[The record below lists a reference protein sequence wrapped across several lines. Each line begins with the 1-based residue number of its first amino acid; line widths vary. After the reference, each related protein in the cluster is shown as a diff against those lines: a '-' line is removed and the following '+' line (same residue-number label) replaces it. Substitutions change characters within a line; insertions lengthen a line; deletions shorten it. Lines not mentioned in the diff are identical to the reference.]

1 MKGKKMLR
9 KAISVLLS
17 VAMIISMLYT
27 GAFTSEKEVYAASA
41 LGSADFLKTNG
52 TQIKKNYGNGETVY
66 LRGTNAGGWLVQ
78 ENWMNPTN
86 APDQKTMMN
95 RLKDR
100 FGASTRDSLI
110 ATYEDN
116 YWTTQDF
123 DNCAA
128 MGMSVIRLP
137 FTYMNLCDDN
147 GNLKSNAFDRLD
159 WFVSNCSS
167 RGMYVILD
175 LHGAFGSQN
184 GMDHSGEVNDGTQL
198 YYNQTNKDKTIWLWG
213 KIAEHFKG
221 NPAVAAYDILNEP
234 GIKAAATYSLQW
246 DLYNDIYNA
255 IRAKDSDHI
264 IIMESCWD
272 ADNLPRPSQY
282 GWTNV
287 AYEYHYYPWNYISS
301 TEGQK
306 SYIAG
311 KVSDIAN
318 HNYGVPTFVGE
329 FTCFDMEDAWKN
341 TMSTYNQQGWHWTTW
356 SYKATGNTSW
366 GIYNHSPQTVD
377 IYNDSAGT
385 IRSKWSN
392 VGTDKGWVNS
402 MVYNVIKS
410 YLPGTVSSSGNSG
423 SSSNTGNSSSGS
435 GSSSSGTSTGATFY
449 EHGNY
454 GGWAVTLGEGT
465 YNYSEMVAAG
475 IKNDQLSSLK
485 VSSGY
490 IVTLYEHSNFEGAT
504 KTVTSDTSILSDFND
519 KASSIKVTYK
529 GTANGV
535 TFYEH
540 SNYGGWEVTLGAGT
554 YNYSDMIGAGIKN
567 DAISSVKVPSG
578 YTVTLYE
585 HSNFG
590 GASKT
595 LTGNST
601 LSSDFNDEASSI
613 KITYSSS
620 STGSSSTGNSSSTS
634 YSTVKLSDGKY
645 YIQSI
650 ANDKF
655 VVAENGGSDPLMA
668 NRDSYS
674 GAWETFIFENNSD
687 GTLNIKAE
695 ANNKYTCAV
704 LDEQNQLL
712 PRSDSPSTWEK
723 FQIYQIKDGEY
734 GIRCVD
740 NGKYV
745 KADLDNGGKLVATSG
760 SIAGAWEA
768 FRIVKVGDAKKVDP
782 VVADGEYYFTS
793 IANGGVVCAENGGS
807 DPLIANRETCGGAWE
822 SFNIENN
829 GDGTVKIKS
838 VANGKYVCA
847 VIDEQNQLLPR
858 SASASDWE
866 KFEIVK
872 IQDGE
877 YALKAC
883 ANRKYV
889 KADLDNGGK
898 LVAASDSVA
907 GAWEAFKITKTGE
920 SSGLTYTGGDK
931 KVEFYLD
938 ANYSGT
944 KVSLSAGRYDYNAMV
959 SAGIKNDALS
969 SVKVPDGY
977 RVTLY
982 NDAGFS
988 GGAKVLLQDTSS
1000 LGSFNDKTSSIVI
1013 EKVERVNFNNA
1024 DTYITSIANGKV
1036 VCAENGGSDTIV
1048 ANRDSCGGAWESI
1061 QIVTNDD
1068 GTVSFRSAANGKYV
1082 CAVVDEKNQLVPRSG
1097 SIGTWEKFIIE
1108 KIADNEYAFYS
1119 LANGKYVQANL
1130 NDGGKLYANSETV
1143 AGSWEAFKVTKI
1155 N

>member
-1 MKGKKMLR
+1 MKGKRILR
-9 KAISVLLS
+9 KAVSVVLS
-17 VAMIISMLYT
+17 IAMIVSMLYT
-27 GAFTSEKEVYAASA
+27 GTFTSTSEKEVYAGSA

-52 TQIKKNYGNGETVY
+52 TQIRKNYGSGDVVY

-86 APDQKTMMN
+86 AGDQKTMMN
-95 RLKDR
+95 TLKNR
-100 FGASTRDSLI
+100 FGESTRDSLV
-110 ATYEDN
+110 AVYEDN

-147 GNLKSNAFDRLD
+147 GNLRSNAFDRLD

-167 RGMYVILD
+167 RGIYVILD

-184 GMDHSGEVNDGTQL
+184 GMDHSGEVNNGTQL
-198 YYNQTNKDKTIWLWG
+198 WYNQTNKDKTLWLWR
-213 KIAEHFKG
+213 KVAEHFAG

-246 DLYNDIYNA
+246 DFYNEIYNT
-255 IRAKDSDHI
+255 IRAVDGDHI

-272 ADNLPRPSQY
+272 ADNLPHPSRY

-287 AYEYHYYPWNYISS
+287 AYEYHYYPWNHISS
-301 TEGQK
+301 TSGQQ
-306 SYIAG
+306 SYTAS
-311 KVSDIAN
+311 KVSDIN
-318 HNYGVPTFVGE
+318 GHNYGVPTFVGE
-329 FTCFDMEDAWKN
+329 FTCFEMEGGWRYA
-341 TMSTYNQQGWHWTTW
+341 MSTYNEQGWHWTTW

-366 GIYNHSPQTVD
+366 GIYNHSPGTVD
-377 IYNDSAGT
+377 IYNDSADT

-402 MVYNVIKS
+402 MIYNVIKA
-410 YLPGTVSSSGNSG
+410 YLPGTVSSSGNS
-423 SSSNTGNSSSGS
+423 SGS
-435 GSSSSGTSTGATFY
+435 GSSSGSSSSSGVTFY
-449 EHGNY
+449 EHSGY
-454 GGWAVTLGEGT
+454 GGWSVTLGQGT
-465 YNYSEMVAAG
+465 YDYNEMVAAG
-475 IKNDQLSSLK
+475 IKNDQLTSLK
-485 VSSGY
+485 VPSGY
-490 IVTLYEHSNFEGAT
+490 IVTLYENSNFGGST
-504 KTVTSDTSILSDFND
+504 KTVTSDTSLLSDFND
-519 KASSIKVTYK
+519 KASSIKITYK
-529 GTANGV
+529 GSTNGV

-540 SNYGGWEVTLGAGT
+540 SDYGGWSVTLGTGQ
-554 YNYSDMIGAGIKN
+554 YNINDLLSAGIKN

-578 YTVTLYE
+578 YTVTLYAD
-585 HSNFG
+585 SNFG
-590 GASKT
+590 GSTKIV
-595 LTGNST
+595 TGNTT
-601 LSSDFNDEASSI
+601 LLSGFNDLASSI
-613 KITYSSS
+613 KITKGSSS
-620 STGSSSTGNSSSTS
+620 SSSSTS
-634 YSTVKLSDGKY
+634 YSAVNMSDGKY
-645 YIQSI
+645 YIQAI

-674 GAWETFIFENNSD
+674 GAWETFIFENNGD
-687 GTLNIKAE
+687 GTINIKAE
-695 ANNKYTCAV
+695 ANYKYVCAV

-740 NGKYV
+740 NGKYI
-745 KADLDNGGKLVATSG
+745 KADLDNGGKLVATSD

-768 FRIVKVGDAKKVDP
+768 FRIVRVGDATTVDP
-782 VVADGEYYFTS
+782 VVDNGEYYFTS
-793 IANGGVVCAENGGS
+793 IANGGVVCAENEGN
-807 DPLIANRETCGGAWE
+807 DPLVANRESCGGAWE
-822 SFNIENN
+822 SFQIENN

-838 VANGKYVCA
+838 VINNKYVCA
-847 VIDEQNQLLPR
+847 VIDEDCQLLAR
-858 SASASDWE
+858 SDSASDWE

-883 ANRKYV
+883 ANGKYV

-898 LVAASDSVA
+898 LVATSDSVA
-907 GAWEAFKITKTGE
+907 GAWEAFKITKPGE
-920 SSGLTYTGGDK
+920 SSGLTYTGTSSSSSGAK
-931 KVEFYLD
+931 AEFYLD
-938 ANYSGT
+938 ADYSGT
-944 KVSLSAGRYDYNAMV
+944 KVSLGVGSYDV
-959 SAGIKNDALS
+959 GDLSSAGITNDKLS
-969 SVKVPDGY
+969 SVKVPGGY

-982 NDAGFS
+982 NDSGYS
-988 GGAKVLLQDTSS
+988 GGAKVLLRDASS
-1000 LGSFNDKTSSIVI
+1000 LGDFNDKTSSIVV

-1048 ANRDSCGGAWESI
+1048 ANRDSCGGAWESF

-1068 GTVSFRSAANGKYV
+1068 GTVSFRSVSNGKYV
-1082 CAVVDEKNQLVPRSG
+1082 CAIIDENNQLVPRSG
-1097 SIGTWEKFIIE
+1097 SIGDWEKFIIE
-1108 KIADNEYAFYS
+1108 KIADGEYAFYA
-1119 LANGKYVQANL
+1119 LANGKYVQANID
-1130 NDGGKLYANSETV
+1130 DGGKLYASSERV
-1143 AGSWEAFKVTKI
+1143 AGAWEAFRVTKL
-1155 N
+1155 